1 MRSTL
6 ATFNQL
12 NLLYQEQKKHW
23 ALRLDLKLAQV
34 NILMAIEPD
43 QERISHAELITLT
56 KLDASTLSRQL
67 NTMAQEGL
75 LTKVTGADPRQR
87 VYALTPTAKMALS
100 TLQQL
105 QTELENHIQQN
116 WSTDEQQLL
125 KILLNR
131 YYQSFNRP
139 LKWDAL
145 YIFRK
150 IGIFRGINL
159 LFMI

>member
-23 ALRLDLKLAQV
+23 ALRLNLKLAQV

-43 QERISHAELITLT
+43 QERISHAELTTLT

-75 LTKVTGADPRQR
+75 LTKVTGLIRAN
-87 VYALTPTAKMALS
+87 AFT
-100 TLQQL
+100 
-105 QTELENHIQQN
+105 H
-116 WSTDEQQLL
+116 
-125 KILLNR
+125 
-131 YYQSFNRP
+131 
-139 LKWDAL
+139 
-145 YIFRK
+145 
-150 IGIFRGINL
+150 
-159 LFMI
+159 

>member
-12 NLLYQEQKKHW
+12 NLLYQEQKKKW
-23 ALRLDLKLAQV
+23 ANQLDLKLAQV

-43 QERISHAELITLT
+43 QERISHAELISLT

-67 NTMAQEGL
+67 NTMAQEDL
-75 LTKVTGADPRQR
+75 LTKVKGDDPRQR
-87 VYALTPTAKMALS
+87 VYALTSKAKSVLT

-105 QTELENHIQQN
+105 QTELEAHIQQN

-139 LKWDAL
+139 LK
-145 YIFRK
+145 
-150 IGIFRGINL
+150 
-159 LFMI
+159 

>member
-1 MRSTL
+1 
-6 ATFNQL
+6 
-12 NLLYQEQKKHW
+12 
-23 ALRLDLKLAQV
+23 
-34 NILMAIEPD
+34 
-43 QERISHAELITLT
+43 
-56 KLDASTLSRQL
+56 
-67 NTMAQEGL
+67 MAQEGL

-87 VYALTPTAKMALS
+87 VYALTPTAKTALS

-159 LFMI
+159 PFMI